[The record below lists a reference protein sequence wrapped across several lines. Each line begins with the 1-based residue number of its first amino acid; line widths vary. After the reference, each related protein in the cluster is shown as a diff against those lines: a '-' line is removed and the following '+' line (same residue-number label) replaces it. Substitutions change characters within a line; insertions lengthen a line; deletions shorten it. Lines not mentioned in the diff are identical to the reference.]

1 MKVASEDGKFEMTT
15 RISQVDKSVL
25 LTVPN
30 SNYEELI
37 HKYSHL
43 HVVVMDDNDK
53 KSELPIYVILGVSE
67 YSRIKTE
74 KKPKIGQPSEP
85 IVEHTTLG
93 WTMMSSGKESALSSV

>member
-53 KSELPIYVILGVSE
+53 KSELPIHVILGVSE

-74 KKPKIGQPSEP
+74 KKAKIGQPSEP
-85 IVEHTTLG
+85 IAEHTTLG

>member
-15 RISQVDKSVL
+15 RISQVEKSVL

-53 KSELPIYVILGVSE
+53 KSELPIHVILGVSE

-74 KKPKIGQPSEP
+74 KKPKIGQP
-85 IVEHTTLG
+85 IAEHTTLG